1 MAENVQ
7 QTVYQREAPEI
18 EAYKVA
24 RMQDALRYVQE
35 LQRQGITPPAQTIAG
50 LTSEQ
55 QAAGD
60 LIRSG
65 VGSYAPF
72 LQGGLDA
79 NQAAQGMIS
88 DTAMPFI
95 QESYGQQLEG
105 IADLGQ
111 ARDLALGQM
120 QDAYQYRDAAMQGF
134 SDASAGIGQAREGVG
149 GQVSAAQQG
158 IGRADQLGQQAA
170 QFGQQ
175 GLTDAA
181 RSSMPASRRAQTEA
195 IRSGRQ
201 AGRISGQGRQGI
213 QDAAGGIAG
222 QISGAQQGLGQAT
235 RRARREVGGAQQDL
249 ARAGAMGRST
259 ARRGIAQL
267 AGSADQFDPSG
278 IGAFM
283 DPFTRDVIEAE
294 QAEIAR
300 LGEKQKMDARA
311 QQAKAG
317 AFGGSRGAI
326 AEAEIGRNVLEQQAR
341 TGAQL
346 SSQGYQQ
353 AAQQAQQAF
362 EAAKGRQ
369 QQGAQLTG
377 QLGQAGAATGL
388 QAASQAGQLGLSA
401 EQLAQRGAGQA
412 GQLGLQGQMSQAQLA
427 ENAAKLGISTEQLQ
441 AQLAAQ
447 GAQTAQN
454 QAKLGMDA
462 AGQGAQLGMGA
473 AQLGQRGAIAGGQ
486 LGLSGQEA
494 MAQMSGQQANV
505 AQLGGQMGLQ
515 YGQLGQANV
524 AQLADLA
531 QQRGAMGQGI
541 AGLANQTGAL
551 AGQLG
556 SLGGQQVQ
564 MGAQGQAMRGQDI
577 NQLMQFG
584 GMNQQQAQNVLN
596 AQFAA
601 DQAAYQAP
609 FQQMAFLTDTAS
621 GLPSSQYSITQQQ
634 SSSPGFAQT
643 AAGLGM
649 GVAGLNRAGVI

>member
-1 MAENVQ
+1 MTEQVQ

-18 EAYKVA
+18 EAFKLA

-35 LQRQGITPPAQTIAG
+35 LQQQGILPPTQTIAG
-50 LTSEQ
+50 FTSEQ
-55 QAAGD
+55 EAAGD
-60 LIRSG
+60 LIRGG

-79 NQAAQGMIS
+79 NQAAQQMIT

-111 ARDLALGQM
+111 ARDLALSQM
-120 QDAYQYRDAAMQGF
+120 QDPFAFRDAAMQGF
-134 SDASAGIGQAREGVG
+134 SDASAAIGQAREGVG
-149 GQVSAAQQG
+149 DQVSAAQRG
-158 IGRADQLGQQAA
+158 LGRADQLGQQAA
-170 QFGQQ
+170 QLGQR

-181 RSSMPASRRAQTEA
+181 RSSMPMTQRAQTEA

-201 AGRISGQGRQGI
+201 ASQISGAGMQGI

-222 QISGAQQGLGQAT
+222 QIRGAQRGLGQAT
-235 RRARREVGGAQQDL
+235 DR
-249 ARAGAMGRST
+249 ARAGTQRA
-259 ARRGIAQL
+259 IQQFE
-267 AGSADQFDPSG
+267 GSAEQFDPSG

-283 DPFTRDVIEAE
+283 DPFTREVIEAE

-346 SSQGYQQ
+346 RSQGFQQ

-362 EAAKGRQ
+362 EASKRRQ
-369 QQGAQLTG
+369 QSA
-377 QLGQAGAATGL
+377 AG
-388 QAASQAGQLGLSA
+388 SIGQLGLSA

-441 AQLAAQ
+441 ARLAAQ
-447 GAQTAQN
+447 AAQTAQN

-462 AGQGAQLGMGA
+462 AGQGAQLGLSS

-486 LGLSGQEA
+486 LGLQGQEA
-494 MAQMSGQQANV
+494 MANMAGQQANI
-505 AQLGGQMGLQ
+505 AQMGGQMGLQ

-541 AGLANQTGAL
+541 GGLATQTGAM
-551 AGQLG
+551 ASQLG
-556 SLGGQQVQ
+556 NLGGQQVQ
-564 MGAQGQAMRGQDI
+564 MGAQGQAMRQSDI
-577 NQLMQFG
+577 NNLLRFG
-584 GMNQQQAQNVLN
+584 GMGQQQAQNVLN

-649 GVAGLNRAGVI
+649 GVAGLSRAGVI

>member
-1 MAENVQ
+1 MTENVQ

-18 EAYKVA
+18 EAFKLG

-35 LQRQGITPPAQTIAG
+35 LQRQGILPPTQAIAG
-50 LTSEQ
+50 FTSEQ
-55 QAAGD
+55 EAAGD
-60 LIRSG
+60 LIREG

-79 NQAAQGMIS
+79 NQAAQQMIS

-111 ARDLALGQM
+111 ARDLALSQM
-120 QDAYQYRDAAMQGF
+120 AESSEYRDAAMQGL

-149 GQVSAAQQG
+149 QQVSAAQQG
-158 IGRADQLGQQAA
+158 LGRADQLGQQAA
-170 QFGQQ
+170 RLGQQ

-181 RSSMPASRRAQTEA
+181 RSSVPMTERAQAEA

-201 AGRISGQGRQGI
+201 ASQISGAGMQGI

-222 QISGAQQGLGQAT
+222 QIGGAQRGLGQAT
-235 RRARREVGGAQQDL
+235 RRARAGTQ
-249 ARAGAMGRST
+249 RA
-259 ARRGIAQL
+259 IDQFE
-267 AGSADQFDPSG
+267 GSAEQFDPSG

-283 DPFTRDVIEAE
+283 DPFTREVIEAE

-346 SSQGYQQ
+346 RSQGFQQ

-362 EAAKGRQ
+362 EASKQRQ
-369 QQGAQLTG
+369 
-377 QLGQAGAATGL
+377 QAGAGAI
-388 QAASQAGQLGLSA
+388 GQLGLSA

-447 GAQTAQN
+447 AAQTGQN

-462 AGQGAQLGMGA
+462 AQQGAQLGLSA
-473 AQLGQRGAIAGGQ
+473 AGLGQRGAMAGGQ
-486 LGLSGQEA
+486 LGLQGQDA
-494 MAQMSGQQANV
+494 MARMSGQQANI
-505 AQLGGQMGLQ
+505 ATQGGQLGVQ
-515 YGQLGQANV
+515 YGQLGQAGV
-524 AQLADLA
+524 GQLADMA
-531 QQRGAMGQGI
+531 QTRSAMGQGI
-541 AGLANQTGAL
+541 GAL
-551 AGQLG
+551 ADRTGNLA
-556 SLGGQQVQ
+556 SRLADMGGQQVA
-564 MGAQGQAMRGQDI
+564 MGAQGQAMRQSDI
-577 NQLMQFG
+577 NNLLRFG
-584 GMNQQQAQNVLN
+584 GMGQQQAQNVLN
-596 AQFAA
+596 ATFAA

-609 FQQMAFLTDTAS
+609 FQQMAFLSDMAS
-621 GLPSSQYSITQQQ
+621 GLPSSQFSITQAQSPTPGLGQQ
-634 SSSPGFAQT
+634 V
-643 AAGLGM
+643 AGLGVGIGATGRAM
-649 GVAGLNRAGVI
+649 GMF